1 MSIYNL
7 EYFFNPKRIAV
18 IGADNMPHT
27 IGYTVFRNLIGE
39 GYKGIVYPVNP
50 KYDSVQGVEAYKS
63 LSDIS
68 KDIDLAIIAKDCE
81 SNLLEILEECG
92 QKAVKG
98 VILFCPDFR
107 TKIKDAM
114 LVEGKIE
121 EIHRKYGFRLLGPNT
136 LGFIRPGLGI
146 NASLFRRKLNKG
158 SIALIAQSATLS
170 TALLDRAADKNI
182 GFSYFVSLGS
192 DIDIDCA
199 DLIDFFGVDPSTRAI
214 VIYMQSIKSGR
225 KFMTSARSFAFSKP
239 IVIVKSG
246 KFVESLE
253 IALTHSGLLAGEDKV
268 YDAAFKRAGAVRVDE
283 TLDMFYITETLSK
296 QRRPRGNKLA
306 IITNAGAPAVT
317 AVDSLLKLG
326 GQLADFSEETK
337 KELESSVPTRFI
349 RNPLDLISNATAAD
363 YEKALR
369 IILKDKNVDAVLV
382 MLAPSLGTSPED
394 TAEIVAKVAKES
406 PYKPVLTNWM
416 GAELVQKGREI
427 LNSHGIPT
435 FVTPEQAVRTFMYM
449 YRYDFNLKLLLETP
463 QTILQNLQF
472 ETSKAEMIIDTAIN
486 EGRPILTFFEVS
498 EILNA
503 YGIPVVLT
511 KKADNLE
518 ELKKAI
524 TEIGYPVVL
533 KIDTPKIIH
542 KFKKGGVILDVR
554 DELEAVEGFKWL
566 KKLAQENGDPS
577 ASVIVQ
583 PMVITYGYE
592 IAIGAKKD
600 PTFGTVI
607 LFGTGGN
614 LLEALEDYSI
624 GLPPLN
630 QTLARRLMEETKI
643 YRYLIKYSYYEDVLR
658 SLEETLVKFSY
669 LISDFPQIKEFDINP
684 LFITDSDIFALDC
697 SIILDKTAPKK
708 KTIVKGEFCPPH
720 LSICPYP
727 VHLYK
732 EVELKDGMK
741 AIVRPVK
748 AEDEKLIGDL
758 LSRCSERTISLRFFQ
773 RAIDLRHENLC
784 KFCQVDY
791 HRNLAF
797 VCVIKDSDGEK
808 IIGDVRLSR
817 DPDGTEADMAILVED
832 EYQGRGVGK
841 ALCNY
846 AIEVAKDL
854 GVKRIWMDILRI
866 NTYMLGL
873 AERLGFVRHSVEE
886 DSVKVLL
893 TLDHNA

>member
-7 EYFFNPKRIAV
+7 EYFFNPRRIAV
-18 IGADNMPHT
+18 IGADDKPGS

-39 GYKGIVYPVNP
+39 GYRGIVYPVNP
-50 KYDSVQGVEAYKS
+50 KTDSVQGVEAYKN

-68 KDIDLAIIAKDCE
+68 KDIDLVVLAEECASDV
-81 SNLLEILEECG
+81 LTVLEECG

-98 VILFCPDFR
+98 VILLCPDFR
-107 TKIKDAM
+107 TKVREAIH
-114 LVEGKIE
+114 LEEEIE
-121 EIHRKYGFRLLGPNT
+121 KIHRKYGFRLLGPNT
-136 LGFIRPGLGI
+136 LGFIRPGI
-146 NASLFRRKLNKG
+146 NLNVSLFKRRLNKG
-158 SIALIAQSATLS
+158 NIALIAQSATLS
-170 TALLDRAADKNI
+170 VALLDRASDKNI

-192 DIDIDCA
+192 DIDIDFA

-214 VIYMQSIKSGR
+214 VIYMQSIKNGR

-253 IALTHSGLLAGEDKV
+253 VALTHSGLLAGEDKV

-296 QRRPRGNKLA
+296 QRRPKGKRLA

-326 GQLADFSEETK
+326 GELAEFSEETLR
-337 KELESSVPTRFI
+337 ELEGNVPTRVI
-349 RNPLDLISNATAAD
+349 RNPLDLVSDAKPD
-363 YEKALR
+363 YYEKALSV
-369 IILKDKNVDAVLV
+369 IIKDKNVDAVLV
-382 MLAPSLGTSPED
+382 MLTPSLGADPVI
-394 TAEIVAKVAKES
+394 TAQRIIKIAKEN

-416 GAELVQKGREI
+416 GASLVEDAREL
-427 LNSHGIPT
+427 LNSNGIPT

-463 QTILQNLQF
+463 QTILKDVKFDTEKVQTII
-472 ETSKAEMIIDTAIN
+472 EKAIS
-486 EGRPILTFFEVS
+486 EGRTIPTFFEAS
-498 EILNA
+498 EMLSA
-503 YGIPVVLT
+503 YGIPVILT
-511 KKADNLE
+511 KRANTIE

-524 TEIGYPVVL
+524 VEIGYPVVL

-554 DELEAVEGFKWL
+554 DELEAIEGFKWL
-566 KKLAQENGDPS
+566 KKLATEHGDPE
-577 ASVIVQ
+577 ASIIVQ

-592 IAIGAKKD
+592 IALGAKKD
-600 PTFGTVI
+600 PTFGSVI

-614 LLEALEDYSI
+614 LIEVLEDYSI

-630 QTLARRLMEETKI
+630 QTLAKRLMEETKI
-643 YRYLIKYSYYEDVLR
+643 YRYLSKYFYYEDILR
-658 SLEETLVKFSY
+658 RLEETVVKFSY

-684 LFITDSDIFALDC
+684 IFITDSEIFALDC
-697 SIILDKTAPKK
+697 SIIFDKTAPKK
-708 KTIVKGEFCPPH
+708 KAFIKGEFCPPH

-727 VHLYK
+727 IHLYK
-732 EVELKDGMK
+732 EIELKDGTK
-741 AIVRPVK
+741 AIVRPIK
-748 AEDEKLIGDL
+748 AEDEALIADL
-758 LSRCSERTISLRFFQ
+758 LERCSERTISLRFFQ
-773 RAIDLRHENLC
+773 RAIDLRHENLV

-791 HRNLAF
+791 DRELAF
-797 VCVIKDSDGEK
+797 VCVIKNEDEEK
-808 IIGDVRLSR
+808 IVADVRLSK
-817 DPDGTEADMAILVED
+817 DPDGLDAEMAILVED
-832 EYQGRGVGK
+832 TWQGKGVGK
-841 ALCNY
+841 ALCSY

-873 AERLGFVRHSVEE
+873 SERLGFKRHHTEE
-886 DSVKVLL
+886 DSIKVLL
-893 TLDHNA
+893 NLDNT

>member
-7 EYFFNPKRIAV
+7 EHFFNPKRIAV
-18 IGADNMPHT
+18 IGADDKPGT

-39 GYKGIVYPVNP
+39 GYRGIVYPVNS
-50 KYDSVQGVEAYKS
+50 KYDSVQGVEAYHS
-63 LSDIS
+63 LSSIS
-68 KDIDLAIIAKDCE
+68 KDIDLVIISKDCD
-81 SNLLEILEECG
+81 SNIIENLEECG
-92 QKAVKG
+92 QKGVKG
-98 VILFCPDFR
+98 VILLCPDFR
-107 TKIKDAM
+107 TKVKEAVQ
-114 LVEGKIE
+114 LEEKIE

-136 LGFIRPGLGI
+136 LGFIRPGLNV
-146 NASLFRRKLNKG
+146 NASLFRRKLIKG
-158 SIALIAQSATLS
+158 NIALIVQSATLS
-170 TALLDRAADKNI
+170 VALLDRAVDKNI

-192 DIDIDCA
+192 DIDIDIA

-214 VIYMQSIKSGR
+214 VIYMQSIKNGR

-296 QRRPRGNKLA
+296 QRRPRGKKLA

-317 AVDSLLKLG
+317 AVDSLIKLG
-326 GQLADFSEETK
+326 GELATFSEEIK
-337 KELESSVPTRFI
+337 KELEGNVPIRFI
-349 RNPLDLISNATAAD
+349 RNPLDLVSDTTPSD

-382 MLAPSLGTSPED
+382 MLTPSLGTSPEQ
-394 TAEIVAKVAKES
+394 TAEIVAKIAKEN
-406 PYKPVLTNWM
+406 PYKPILTNWM
-416 GAELVQKGREI
+416 GAELVREAREI
-427 LNSHGIPT
+427 LNNYGIPT

-449 YRYDFNLKLLLETP
+449 YLYDFNLKLLLETP
-463 QTILQNLQF
+463 QTILQNIQF
-472 ETSKAEMIIDTAIN
+472 ETAKAENIIENAIN
-486 EGRPILTFFEVS
+486 EGRSILTFFEAS

-503 YGIPVVLT
+503 YGIPVILT
-511 KKADNLE
+511 KKADNFD

-524 TEIGYPVVL
+524 SEIGYPIVL

-542 KFKKGGVILDVR
+542 KFKKGGVILDIR

-566 KKLAQENGDPS
+566 KKVAEEHGDSS

-592 IAIGAKKD
+592 IALGAKKD
-600 PTFGTVI
+600 PTFGSVV

-630 QTLARRLMEETKI
+630 QTLAKRLMEETKI
-643 YRYLIKYSYYEDVLR
+643 YKYLCKYPYYEDVLKR
-658 SLEETLVKFSY
+658 LEETVVRFSY

-684 LFITDSDIFALDC
+684 LFISDSEIFALDC

-708 KTIVKGEFCPPH
+708 KAIVKGEFCPPH

-732 EVELKDGMK
+732 EVELKDNSK
-741 AIVRPVK
+741 AIVRPIK
-748 AEDEKLIGDL
+748 AEDETLIANL
-758 LSRCSERTISLRFFQ
+758 LGRCSERTISLRFFQ
-773 RAIDLRHENLC
+773 RAIDLRHENLV

-791 HRNLAF
+791 DRNLAF
-797 VCVIKDSDGEK
+797 VCVVKDGDEEK
-808 IIGDVRLSR
+808 IIGDVRVSR
-817 DPDGTEADMAILVED
+817 DPDGIDADMAILVED
-832 EYQGRGVGK
+832 AWQGKGVGK
-841 ALCNY
+841 VLCNY
-846 AIEVAKDL
+846 AIEVARDL

-866 NTYMLGL
+866 NTYMLEL
-873 AERLGFVRHSVEE
+873 AERLGFIKHNVED

-893 TLDHNA
+893 NLESNS

>member
-18 IGADNMPHT
+18 IGADDKPGS

-39 GYKGIVYPVNP
+39 GYRGIVYPINP
-50 KYDSVQGVEAYKS
+50 KTDSVQGVEAYKS
-63 LSDIS
+63 LNDIS
-68 KDIDLAIIAKDCE
+68 KEIDLVVLAEECD
-81 SNLLEILEECG
+81 SNILNILEECG
-92 QKAVKG
+92 QKKVKG
-98 VILFCPDFR
+98 VILLCPDFR
-107 TKIKDAM
+107 TKVREAM
-114 LVEGKIE
+114 HLEEEIE
-121 EIHRKYGFRLLGPNT
+121 KIHRKYGFRLLGPNT
-136 LGFIRPGLGI
+136 LGFIRPGI
-146 NASLFRRKLNKG
+146 NLNVSLFRRRLNKG
-158 SIALIAQSATLS
+158 NIALIAQSATLS
-170 TALLDRAADKNI
+170 VALLDRASAKNI

-192 DIDIDCA
+192 DIDIDFA

-214 VIYMQSIKSGR
+214 VIYMQSIKNGR

-253 IALTHSGLLAGEDKV
+253 LALTHSGLLAGEDKV

-296 QRRPRGNKLA
+296 QRRPRGKRLA

-317 AVDSLLKLG
+317 AVDSLIKLG
-326 GQLADFSEETK
+326 GELAQFSEETL
-337 KELESSVPTRFI
+337 KELEGNVPTRVI
-349 RNPLDLISNATAAD
+349 RNPLDLVSNANSD
-363 YEKALR
+363 YYEKALR
-369 IILKDKNVDAVLV
+369 VIIKDKNVDAVLV
-382 MLAPSLGTSPED
+382 MLTPSLGADPAL
-394 TAEIVAKVAKES
+394 TAQKVIKIAKEN

-416 GAELVQKGREI
+416 GASLVEDAREL
-427 LNSHGIPT
+427 LNSNGIPT

-463 QTILQNLQF
+463 QTILKDVKF
-472 ETSKAEMIIDTAIN
+472 DTEKVESIIEKAIS
-486 EGRPILTFFEVS
+486 EGRSIPTFFEAS
-498 EILNA
+498 EILSA
-503 YGIPVVLT
+503 YGIPVILT
-511 KKADNLE
+511 KRANTIE

-524 TEIGYPVVL
+524 AEIGYPVVL

-566 KKLAQENGDPS
+566 KRLATENGDPE

-592 IAIGAKKD
+592 IALGSKKD
-600 PTFGTVI
+600 PTFGSVI

-630 QTLARRLMEETKI
+630 QTLAKRLMEETKI
-643 YRYLIKYSYYEDVLR
+643 YRYLKNYPYYEDILFR
-658 SLEETLVKFSY
+658 LEETVVKFSY
-669 LISDFPQIKEFDINP
+669 LISDFPRIKEFDINP
-684 LFITDSDIFALDC
+684 IFITDSEIFALDC
-697 SIILDKTAPKK
+697 SIIFDKTAPKK
-708 KTIVKGEFCPPH
+708 KALIKGEFCPPH

-732 EVELKDGMK
+732 EMELKDGTK
-741 AIVRPVK
+741 AIVRPIK
-748 AEDEKLIGDL
+748 AEDESLIADL
-758 LSRCSERTISLRFFQ
+758 LGRCSERTISLRFFQ
-773 RAIDLRHENLC
+773 RAIDLRHENLVR
-784 KFCQVDY
+784 FCQLDY
-791 HRNLAF
+791 DRELAF
-797 VCVIKDSDGEK
+797 ICVIKDGDEEK
-808 IIGDVRLSR
+808 IVGDVRLSR
-817 DPDGTEADMAILVED
+817 DPDGLDAEMAILVED
-832 EYQGRGVGK
+832 EWQGKGVGK
-841 ALCNY
+841 ALCSY

-873 AERLGFVRHSVEE
+873 AERLGFKRHHVEE
-886 DSVKVLL
+886 DNVKVLL
-893 TLDHNA
+893 NLDSTS

>member
-7 EYFFNPKRIAV
+7 EYFFNPRRIAV
-18 IGADNMPHT
+18 IGADDKPGS

-39 GYKGIVYPVNP
+39 GYRGIVYPVNP
-50 KYDSVQGVEAYKS
+50 KTDSVQGVEAYKN

-68 KDIDLAIIAKDCE
+68 KDIDLVVLAEECSSDV
-81 SNLLEILEECG
+81 LTVLEECG

-98 VILFCPDFR
+98 VILLCPDFR
-107 TKIKDAM
+107 TKVREAIH
-114 LVEGKIE
+114 LEEEIE
-121 EIHRKYGFRLLGPNT
+121 KIHRKYGFRLLGPNT
-136 LGFIRPGLGI
+136 LGFIRPGI
-146 NASLFRRKLNKG
+146 NLNVSLFKRRLNKG
-158 SIALIAQSATLS
+158 NIALIAQSATLS
-170 TALLDRAADKNI
+170 VALLDRASDKNI

-192 DIDIDCA
+192 DIDIDFA

-214 VIYMQSIKSGR
+214 VIYMQSIKNGR

-253 IALTHSGLLAGEDKV
+253 VALTHSGLLAGEDKV

-296 QRRPRGNKLA
+296 QRRPKGKRLA

-326 GQLADFSEETK
+326 GELAEFSEETL
-337 KELESSVPTRFI
+337 KELEGNVPTRVI
-349 RNPLDLISNATAAD
+349 RNPLDLVSDAKPDYYENA
-363 YEKALR
+363 LSV
-369 IILKDKNVDAVLV
+369 IIKDKNVDAVLV
-382 MLAPSLGTSPED
+382 MLTPSLGADPFI
-394 TAEIVAKVAKES
+394 TAQRIIKIAKEN

-416 GAELVQKGREI
+416 GASLVEDAREL
-427 LNSHGIPT
+427 LNSNGIPT

-463 QTILQNLQF
+463 QTILKDVKFDTEKVQTII
-472 ETSKAEMIIDTAIN
+472 EKAIS
-486 EGRPILTFFEVS
+486 EGRAIPTFFEAS
-498 EILNA
+498 EMLSA
-503 YGIPVVLT
+503 YGIPVILT
-511 KKADNLE
+511 KRANTIE

-524 TEIGYPVVL
+524 VEIGYPVVL

-554 DELEAVEGFKWL
+554 DELEAIEGFKWL
-566 KKLAQENGDPS
+566 KKLATEHGDPE
-577 ASVIVQ
+577 ASIIVQ

-592 IAIGAKKD
+592 IALGAKKD
-600 PTFGTVI
+600 PTFGSVI

-614 LLEALEDYSI
+614 LIEVLEDYSI

-630 QTLARRLMEETKI
+630 QTLAKRLMEETKI
-643 YRYLIKYSYYEDVLR
+643 YRYLSKYFYYEDILR
-658 SLEETLVKFSY
+658 RLEETVVKFSY

-684 LFITDSDIFALDC
+684 IFITDSEIFALDC
-697 SIILDKTAPKK
+697 SIIFDKTAPKK
-708 KTIVKGEFCPPH
+708 KAFIKGEFCPPH

-727 VHLYK
+727 IHLYK
-732 EVELKDGMK
+732 EIELKDGTK
-741 AIVRPVK
+741 AIVRPIK
-748 AEDEKLIGDL
+748 AEDEALIADL
-758 LSRCSERTISLRFFQ
+758 LERCSERTISLRFFQ
-773 RAIDLRHENLC
+773 RAIDLRHENLV

-791 HRNLAF
+791 DRELAF
-797 VCVIKDSDGEK
+797 VCVIKNEDEEK
-808 IIGDVRLSR
+808 IVADVRLSK
-817 DPDGTEADMAILVED
+817 DPDGLDAEMAILVED
-832 EYQGRGVGK
+832 TWQGKGVGK
-841 ALCNY
+841 ALCSY

-873 AERLGFVRHSVEE
+873 SERLGFKRHHTEE
-886 DSVKVLL
+886 DSIKVLL
-893 TLDHNA
+893 NLDNT

>member
-18 IGADNMPHT
+18 IGADDKPGS

-39 GYKGIVYPVNP
+39 GYRGIVYPINP
-50 KYDSVQGVEAYKS
+50 KTDSVQGVEAYKS
-63 LSDIS
+63 LNDIS
-68 KDIDLAIIAKDCE
+68 KEIDLVVLAEECD
-81 SNLLEILEECG
+81 SNILNILEECG
-92 QKAVKG
+92 QKKVKG
-98 VILFCPDFR
+98 VILLCPDFR
-107 TKIKDAM
+107 TKVREAM
-114 LVEGKIE
+114 HLEEEIE
-121 EIHRKYGFRLLGPNT
+121 KIHRKYGFRLLGPNT
-136 LGFIRPGLGI
+136 LGFIRPGI
-146 NASLFRRKLNKG
+146 NLNVSLFRRRLNKG
-158 SIALIAQSATLS
+158 NIALIAQSATLS
-170 TALLDRAADKNI
+170 VALLDRASAKNI

-192 DIDIDCA
+192 DIDIDFA

-214 VIYMQSIKSGR
+214 VIYMQSIKNGR

-253 IALTHSGLLAGEDKV
+253 LALTHSGLLAGEDKV

-296 QRRPRGNKLA
+296 QRRPRGKRLA

-317 AVDSLLKLG
+317 AVDSLIKLG
-326 GQLADFSEETK
+326 GELAQFSEETL
-337 KELESSVPTRFI
+337 KELEGNVPTRVI
-349 RNPLDLISNATAAD
+349 RNPLDLVSNANSD
-363 YEKALR
+363 YYEKALR
-369 IILKDKNVDAVLV
+369 VIIKDKNVDAVLV
-382 MLAPSLGTSPED
+382 MLTPSLGADPAL
-394 TAEIVAKVAKES
+394 TAQKVIKIAKEN

-416 GAELVQKGREI
+416 GASLVEDAREL
-427 LNSHGIPT
+427 LNSNGIPT

-463 QTILQNLQF
+463 QTILKDVKF
-472 ETSKAEMIIDTAIN
+472 DTEKVESIIEKAIS
-486 EGRPILTFFEVS
+486 EGRSIPTFFEAS
-498 EILNA
+498 EILSA
-503 YGIPVVLT
+503 YGIPVILT
-511 KKADNLE
+511 KRANTIE

-524 TEIGYPVVL
+524 AEIGYPVVL

-566 KKLAQENGDPS
+566 KRLATENGDPE

-592 IAIGAKKD
+592 IALGSKKD
-600 PTFGTVI
+600 PTFGSVI

-630 QTLARRLMEETKI
+630 QTLAKRLMEETKI
-643 YRYLIKYSYYEDVLR
+643 YRYLKNYPYYEDILFR
-658 SLEETLVKFSY
+658 LEETVVKFSY

-684 LFITDSDIFALDC
+684 IFITDSEIFALDC
-697 SIILDKTAPKK
+697 SIIFDKTAPKK
-708 KTIVKGEFCPPH
+708 KALIKGEFCPPH

-732 EVELKDGMK
+732 EMELKDGTK
-741 AIVRPVK
+741 AIVRPIK
-748 AEDEKLIGDL
+748 AEDESLIADL
-758 LSRCSERTISLRFFQ
+758 LGRCSERTISLRFFQ
-773 RAIDLRHENLC
+773 RAIDLRHENLVR
-784 KFCQVDY
+784 FCQLDY
-791 HRNLAF
+791 DRELAF
-797 VCVIKDSDGEK
+797 VCVFKNGNEEK
-808 IIGDVRLSR
+808 IVGDVRLSR
-817 DPDGTEADMAILVED
+817 DPDGLDAEMAILVED
-832 EYQGRGVGK
+832 EWQGKGVGK
-841 ALCNY
+841 ALCSY

-873 AERLGFVRHSVEE
+873 AERLGFKRHHVEE
-886 DSVKVLL
+886 DNVKVLL
-893 TLDHNA
+893 NLDSTS

>member
-18 IGADNMPHT
+18 IGADDKPGT

-39 GYKGIVYPVNP
+39 GYRGIVYPVNS
-50 KYDSVQGVEAYKS
+50 KYDSIQGVEAYKS

-68 KDIDLAIIAKDCE
+68 KEIDLAIVSKDCE
-81 SNLLEILEECG
+81 PNILEILEECG
-92 QKAVKG
+92 QKGVKG

-107 TKIKDAM
+107 TKVKEAM
-114 LVEGKIE
+114 HLE
-121 EIHRKYGFRLLGPNT
+121 EKLEDIHRKYGFRLLGPNT
-136 LGFIRPGLGI
+136 LGFIRPGLNI
-146 NASLFRRKLNKG
+146 NASLFKRKLNKG
-158 SIALIAQSATLS
+158 NIALIVQSATLS
-170 TALLDRAADKNI
+170 VALLDRAVDKNI

-192 DIDIDCA
+192 DIDIDIA
-199 DLIDFFGVDPSTRAI
+199 DLIDFFGVDVSTRAI
-214 VIYMQSIKSGR
+214 VIYMQSIKHGR

-246 KFVESLE
+246 KFIESLE

-268 YDAAFKRAGAVRVDE
+268 YDAAFKRAGAVRIDE
-283 TLDMFYITETLSK
+283 TLDLFYITETLSK
-296 QRRPRGNKLA
+296 QRRPRGKRLA

-326 GQLADFSEETK
+326 GELATFSEETQR
-337 KELESSVPTRFI
+337 ELEGNVPTRYI
-349 RNPLDLISNATAAD
+349 RNPLDLVSDSTPSD
-363 YEKALR
+363 YEKALKV
-369 IILKDKNVDAVLV
+369 ILKDKNVDAVFV
-382 MLAPSLGTSPED
+382 MLTPSLGTSPEQ
-394 TAEIVAKVAKES
+394 TAEIIAKVTKENS
-406 PYKPVLTNWM
+406 YKPVLTNWM
-416 GAELVQKGREI
+416 GAELVNPAREI
-427 LNSHGIPT
+427 LNNYGIPT
-435 FVTPEQAVRTFMYM
+435 FVTPEQAIRTFMYM

-463 QTILQNLQF
+463 QTILNNVKF
-472 ETSKAEMIIDTAIN
+472 ETSKAEKIIENAIN
-486 EGRPILTFFEVS
+486 EGRPIPTFFEAS

-503 YGIPVVLT
+503 YGIPVIIT
-511 KKADNLE
+511 KKADSID

-524 TEIGYPVVL
+524 SEVGYPIVL

-542 KFKKGGVILDVR
+542 KFKKGGVILDIR
-554 DELEAVEGFKWL
+554 DEIEAIEGFKWL
-566 KKLAQENGDPS
+566 KKIAEEHGDSS

-592 IAIGAKKD
+592 IALGAKKD
-600 PTFGTVI
+600 PTFGAVV

-643 YRYLIKYSYYEDVLR
+643 YRYLIKYPYYDEILKR
-658 SLEETLVKFSY
+658 LEETVVRFSY

-684 LFITDSDIFALDC
+684 LFITDSEIFALDC

-708 KTIVKGEFCPPH
+708 KAIVKGEFCPPH

-732 EVELKDGMK
+732 EVELRDGSK
-741 AIVRPVK
+741 AIVRPIK
-748 AEDEKLIGDL
+748 AEDETLIANL
-758 LSRCSERTISLRFFQ
+758 LGRCSEKTISLRFFQ
-773 RAIDLRHENLC
+773 RAIDLRHENLV

-791 HRNLAF
+791 DRNLAF
-797 VCVIKDSDGEK
+797 VCVIRDDDEER

-817 DPDGTEADMAILVED
+817 DPDGIDADMAILVED
-832 EYQGRGVGK
+832 NYQGKGVGK
-841 ALCNY
+841 ALCSY
-846 AIEVAKDL
+846 AIEVARDF
-854 GVKRIWMDILRI
+854 GVKRIWMDILRV

-873 AERLGFVRHSVEE
+873 AERLGFVRHHVDD
-886 DSVKVLL
+886 DSIKVLL
-893 TLDHNA
+893 NLESDS

>member
-337 KELESSVPTRFI
+337 KELEGSVPTRFI

>member
-7 EYFFNPKRIAV
+7 DYFFNPRRIAV
-18 IGADNMPHT
+18 IGAENTPET

-50 KYDSVQGVEAYKS
+50 KFDSVQGVEAYKR
-63 LSDIS
+63 LSDIG
-68 KDIDLAIIAKDCE
+68 KEIDLAIVAQDCS
-81 SNLLEILEECG
+81 SNLLELLEECG
-92 QKAVKG
+92 QKGVKG
-98 VILFCPDFR
+98 VVLVCPDFR
-107 TKIKDAM
+107 TKVKDAM
-114 LVEGKIE
+114 SLEEKIE
-121 EIHRKYGFRLLGPNT
+121 ETHRKYGFRLLGPNT
-136 LGFIRPGLGI
+136 LGFIRPGINL

-158 SIALIAQSATLS
+158 NIALIVQSATLS
-170 TALLDRAADKNI
+170 VALLDRAVDKNI

-192 DIDIDCA
+192 DIDIDFA

-214 VIYMQSIKSGR
+214 VIYMQSIKHGR

-253 IALTHSGLLAGEDKV
+253 VALTHSGLLAGEDKV
-268 YDAAFKRAGAVRVDE
+268 YDAAFKRAGAVRIDE
-283 TLDMFYITETLSK
+283 TLDMFYLTETLSK
-296 QRRPRGNKLA
+296 QRRPRGKRLA

-317 AVDSLLKLG
+317 AVDGLIKLG
-326 GQLADFSEETK
+326 GELAEFSQETI
-337 KELESSVPTRFI
+337 KELEGNVPTRFI
-349 RNPLDLISNATAAD
+349 RNPLDLVSDAKPED
-363 YEKALR
+363 YEKALK
-369 IILKDKNVDAVLV
+369 IILKDKNVDGVLL
-382 MLAPSLGTSPED
+382 MLTPSLGTDPLQ
-394 TAEIVAKVAKES
+394 TAERVTRIAKES

-416 GAELVQKGREI
+416 GAELVQQARDY
-427 LNSHGIPT
+427 LNMHGIPT

-449 YRYDFNLKLLLETP
+449 YRYDLNLKLLLETP
-463 QTILQNLQF
+463 QTILQDVNF
-472 ETSKAEMIIDTAIN
+472 NTEKVAEIVERAIS
-486 EGRPILTFFEVS
+486 EGRAIPTFFEAA
-498 EILNA
+498 EILSA
-503 YGIPVVLT
+503 YGIPVIQT
-511 KKADNLE
+511 KKAETIE
-518 ELKKAI
+518 ELKKVI
-524 TEIGYPVVL
+524 SEIGYPVVL

-566 KKLAQENGDPS
+566 KKLASEHGDPD

-592 IAIGAKKD
+592 IALGAKKD
-600 PTFGTVI
+600 PTFGAVL

-614 LLEALEDYSI
+614 LLEALEDYSV

-630 QTLARRLMEETKI
+630 QTLAKRLMEETKI
-643 YRYLIKYSYYEDVLR
+643 YRYLKKYPYYEDVLKR
-658 SLEETLVKFSY
+658 LEETVVRFSY

-684 LFITDSDIFALDC
+684 VFITDSEIFALDC
-697 SIILDKTAPKK
+697 SIIFDKTAPKK
-708 KTIVKGEFCPPH
+708 KALVKGEFCPPH

-732 EVELKDGMK
+732 EVVLKDGSK
-741 AIVRPVK
+741 AVVRPIK
-748 AEDEKLIGDL
+748 AEDETLIAAL
-758 LSRCSERTISLRFFQ
+758 LGRCSERTISLRFFQ
-773 RAIDLRHENLC
+773 RAIDIRHENLV

-791 HRNLAF
+791 DRELAF
-797 VCVIKDSDGEK
+797 VCVIKDGVEEK

-817 DPDGTEADMAILVED
+817 DPDGVDAEMAILVED
-832 EYQGRGVGK
+832 AWQGKGVGK
-841 ALCNY
+841 ALCSY

-873 AERLGFVRHSVEE
+873 ADRLGFKRHHVEE
-886 DSVKVLL
+886 DSIKVVLH
-893 TLDHNA
+893 LDSSA

>member
-18 IGADNMPHT
+18 IGADNIPHT

-81 SNLLEILEECG
+81 SNLFEILEECG

>member
-18 IGADNMPHT
+18 IGANDRLGS

-39 GYKGIVYPVNP
+39 GYRGIVYPVNSQT
-50 KYDSVQGVEAYKS
+50 DSVQGVEAYKS

-68 KDIDLAIIAKDCE
+68 KEIDLVVLAEECGTGIL
-81 SNLLEILEECG
+81 NVLEECG
-92 QKAVKG
+92 QKGVKG
-98 VILFCPDFR
+98 VILLCPDFR
-107 TKIKDAM
+107 TKIKEAM
-114 LVEGKIE
+114 HLEEKIE

-136 LGFIRPGLGI
+136 LGFIRPGI
-146 NASLFRRKLNKG
+146 NLNVSLFRRRLNKG
-158 SIALIAQSATLS
+158 NIALIAQSATLS
-170 TALLDRAADKNI
+170 VALLDRAADKNI

-192 DIDIDCA
+192 DIDIDFA

-214 VIYMQSIKSGR
+214 VIYMQSIKNGR

-253 IALTHSGLLAGEDKV
+253 VALTHSGLLAGEDKV

-296 QRRPRGNKLA
+296 QRRPRGNRLA
-306 IITNAGAPAVT
+306 IITNAGAPAVS
-317 AVDSLLKLG
+317 AVDSLLRLG
-326 GQLADFSEETK
+326 GQLAEFSEQTI
-337 KELESSVPTRFI
+337 KELEGNVSTRFI
-349 RNPLDLISNATAAD
+349 RNPLDLVSDATPD
-363 YEKALR
+363 HYEKALR
-369 IILKDKNVDAVLV
+369 IVIKDKNVDAVLV
-382 MLAPSLGTSPED
+382 MLTPSLGTEPVE
-394 TAEIVAKVAKES
+394 TAQRVIKIVKEN

-416 GAELVQKGREI
+416 GAALVNEAREL
-427 LNSHGIPT
+427 LNAHGIPT

-463 QTILQNLQF
+463 QTILKDIKF
-472 ETSKAEMIIDTAIN
+472 DTEKADSVIEKAIS
-486 EGRPILTFFEVS
+486 EGRSIPTFFEAS
-498 EILNA
+498 EILSA
-503 YGIPVVLT
+503 YGIPVILT
-511 KKADNLE
+511 KRANTLE

-524 TEIGYPVVL
+524 TEIGYPIVL

-542 KFKKGGVILDVR
+542 KFKKGGVILDIR
-554 DELEAVEGFKWL
+554 DELEATEGFKWL
-566 KKLAQENGDPS
+566 KNLATEHGDPD

-592 IAIGAKKD
+592 IALGAKKD
-600 PTFGTVI
+600 PTFGSVI

-630 QTLARRLMEETKI
+630 QTLAKRLMEETKI
-643 YRYLIKYSYYEDVLR
+643 YLYLKKYFYYEDILR
-658 SLEETLVKFSY
+658 RLEETVVKFSY

-684 LFITDSDIFALDC
+684 IFITDSDIFALDC

-708 KTIVKGEFCPPH
+708 KAVIKGEFCPPH

-732 EVELKDGMK
+732 EVELKDGTK
-741 AIVRPVK
+741 AIVRPIK
-748 AEDEKLIGDL
+748 AEDESPIAAL
-758 LSRCSERTISLRFFQ
+758 LGRCSERTISLRFFQ
-773 RAIDLRHENLC
+773 RAIDLRHENLVR
-784 KFCQVDY
+784 FCQVDY
-791 HRNLAF
+791 DRELAF
-797 VCVIKDSDGEK
+797 VCIIKDGEEEK
-808 IIGDVRLSR
+808 IVADVRLSK
-817 DPDGTEADMAILVED
+817 DPDGTDAEMAILVED
-832 EYQGRGVGK
+832 AWQGKGVGK
-841 ALCNY
+841 ALCSY
-846 AIEVAKDL
+846 AIEVARDL
-854 GVKRIWMDILRI
+854 GVKRIWMDILKI

-873 AERLGFVRHSVEE
+873 SDRLGFKKHHVEE
-886 DSVKVLL
+886 DSVKVVLN
-893 TLDHNA
+893 LDTVS

>member
-18 IGADNMPHT
+18 IGADDKPGT

-39 GYKGIVYPVNP
+39 GYRGIVYPVNS

-68 KDIDLAIIAKDCE
+68 KDIDLAIISKDCD
-81 SNLLEILEECG
+81 SNIIDTLEECG
-92 QKAVKG
+92 QKGVKG
-98 VILFCPDFR
+98 VVLFCPDFR
-107 TKIKDAM
+107 TKVREAM
-114 LVEGKIE
+114 QLEEKIE
-121 EIHRKYGFRLLGPNT
+121 EIHRRYGFRLLGPNT
-136 LGFIRPGLGI
+136 LGFIRPGLNI

-158 SIALIAQSATLS
+158 TIALIAQSATLS
-170 TALLDRAADKNI
+170 VALLDRAADKNI

-214 VIYMQSIKSGR
+214 VIYMQSIKNGR

-296 QRRPRGNKLA
+296 QRRPRGKRLA
-306 IITNAGAPAVT
+306 IITNAGAPAIT

-326 GQLADFSEETK
+326 GELAVFSEDTT
-337 KELESSVPTRFI
+337 KELEGNVPTRYI
-349 RNPLDLISNATAAD
+349 RNPLDLVSDATPSD

-369 IILKDKNVDAVLV
+369 IVLKDRNVDAVLV
-382 MLAPSLGTSPED
+382 MLTPSLGVSPEQ
-394 TAEIVAKVAKES
+394 TAETIAKITKEN

-416 GAELVQKGREI
+416 GAELVNAGREI
-427 LNSHGIPT
+427 LNRYGIPT

-463 QTILQNLQF
+463 QTILQDVQF
-472 ETSKAEMIIDTAIN
+472 QTNKAEEIIERAVN
-486 EGRPILTFFEVS
+486 EGRPILTFFEAS

-503 YGIPVVLT
+503 YGIPVILT
-511 KKADNLE
+511 RKADTID

-524 TEIGYPVVL
+524 SEIGYPIVL

-566 KKLAQENGDPS
+566 KKIAEQHGDS
-577 ASVIVQ
+577 TASVIIQ

-592 IAIGAKKD
+592 IAVGAKKD
-600 PTFGTVI
+600 PTFGAVL

-643 YRYLIKYSYYEDVLR
+643 YRYLTKYPYYEDVLKR
-658 SLEETLVKFSY
+658 LEETVVRFSY

-684 LFITDSDIFALDC
+684 LFITDSEIFALDC
-697 SIILDKTAPKK
+697 SIILDKRAPKK
-708 KTIVKGEFCPPH
+708 KAIVKGEFCPPH

-732 EVELKDGMK
+732 EVELKDGTK

-748 AEDEKLIGDL
+748 AEDETLIANL
-758 LSRCSERTISLRFFQ
+758 LGRCTERTISLRFFQ
-773 RAIDLRHENLC
+773 RAIDLRHENLV

-791 HRNLAF
+791 DRNLAF
-797 VCVIKDSDGEK
+797 VCVVKDGEGEK

-817 DPDGTEADMAILVED
+817 DPDGVDADMAILVED
-832 EYQGRGVGK
+832 EYQGKGVGK
-841 ALCNY
+841 ALCSY

-873 AERLGFVRHSVEE
+873 AERLGFTRHHVEE

-893 TLDHNA
+893 NIENSS

>member
-18 IGADNMPHT
+18 IGADDKPGT

-39 GYKGIVYPVNP
+39 GYRGIVYPVNS
-50 KYDSVQGVEAYKS
+50 KYDSIQGVEAYKS

-68 KDIDLAIIAKDCE
+68 KEIDLAIVSKDCE
-81 SNLLEILEECG
+81 PNILETLEECG
-92 QKAVKG
+92 QKGVKG

-107 TKIKDAM
+107 TKVKEAVN
-114 LVEGKIE
+114 LEEKIE

-136 LGFIRPGLGI
+136 LGFIRPGLNI
-146 NASLFRRKLNKG
+146 NASLFKRKLTKG
-158 SIALIAQSATLS
+158 NIALIVQSATLS
-170 TALLDRAADKNI
+170 VALLDRAADKNI

-192 DIDIDCA
+192 DIDIDIA
-199 DLIDFFGVDPSTRAI
+199 DLIDFFGVDASTRAI
-214 VIYMQSIKSGR
+214 VIYMQSIKNGR

-253 IALTHSGLLAGEDKV
+253 LALTHSGLLAGEDKV

-296 QRRPRGNKLA
+296 QRRPRGKRLA
-306 IITNAGAPAVT
+306 IITNAGAPAVS
-317 AVDSLLKLG
+317 AVDGLIKLEG
-326 GQLADFSEETK
+326 ELAEFSKETLN
-337 KELESSVPTRFI
+337 ELEGIVPARII
-349 RNPLDLISNATAAD
+349 RNPLDMVSDAKPED
-363 YEKALR
+363 YENALK
-369 IILKDKNVDAVLV
+369 IIIKDKNVDGVLI
-382 MLAPSLGTSPED
+382 MFTPSLGTQPIE
-394 TAEIVAKVAKES
+394 TAQRVIKIIKEN

-416 GAELVQKGREI
+416 GETSVNEAREL

-449 YRYDFNLKLLLETP
+449 YKYDFNLKLLLETP
-463 QTILQNLQF
+463 QTILKDVTFNT
-472 ETSKAEMIIDTAIN
+472 ERVAEIIDGAISQ
-486 EGRPILTFFEVS
+486 GRSIPTFFEAS
-498 EILNA
+498 EILSA

-511 KKADNLE
+511 KKANTIE
-518 ELKKAI
+518 ELKNIIA
-524 TEIGYPVVL
+524 EIGYPIVL

-542 KFKKGGVILDVR
+542 KFKKGGVILDIR

-566 KKLAQENGDPS
+566 KKLANEHGDAD

-583 PMVITYGYE
+583 PMVMTYGYE
-592 IAIGAKKD
+592 IALGAKKD
-600 PTFGTVI
+600 PTFGAVI

-630 QTLARRLMEETKI
+630 QTLAKRLMEETKI
-643 YRYLIKYSYYEDVLR
+643 YRFLKKYPYYADVLK
-658 SLEETLVKFSY
+658 SLEETVVKFSY

-684 LFITDSDIFALDC
+684 VFITDSEIFALDC
-697 SIILDKTAPKK
+697 SIIFDKTAPRK
-708 KTIVKGEFCPPH
+708 KTMVKGEFCPPH

-732 EVELKDGMK
+732 EVSIKDGIK
-741 AIVRPVK
+741 AIVRPIK
-748 AEDEKLIGDL
+748 AEDESLIASL
-758 LSRCSERTISLRFFQ
+758 LGRCSERTISLRFFQ
-773 RAIDLRHENLC
+773 RAIDLRHENLV

-791 HRNLAF
+791 DRELAF
-797 VCVIKDSDGEK
+797 VCVVNDGDEEK

-817 DPDGTEADMAILVED
+817 DPDGYDAEMAILVED
-832 EYQGRGVGK
+832 EWQGKGVGK
-841 ALCNY
+841 ALCSY
-846 AIEVAKDL
+846 AIEVARDL

-873 AERLGFVRHSVEE
+873 ADRLGFVKHHIEE
-886 DSVKVLL
+886 DSIKVLL
-893 TLDHNA
+893 NLENNL

>member
-18 IGADNMPHT
+18 IGADDKPGS

-39 GYKGIVYPVNP
+39 GYRGIVYPINP
-50 KYDSVQGVEAYKS
+50 KTDSVQGVEAYKS
-63 LSDIS
+63 LNDIS
-68 KDIDLAIIAKDCE
+68 KEIDLVVLAEECD
-81 SNLLEILEECG
+81 SNILNILEECG
-92 QKAVKG
+92 QKKVKG
-98 VILFCPDFR
+98 VILLCPDFR
-107 TKIKDAM
+107 TKVREAM
-114 LVEGKIE
+114 HLEEEIE
-121 EIHRKYGFRLLGPNT
+121 KIHRKYGFRLLGPNT
-136 LGFIRPGLGI
+136 LGFIRPGI
-146 NASLFRRKLNKG
+146 NLNVSLFRRRLNKG
-158 SIALIAQSATLS
+158 NIALIAQSATLS
-170 TALLDRAADKNI
+170 VALLDRASAKNI

-192 DIDIDCA
+192 DIDIDFA

-214 VIYMQSIKSGR
+214 VIYMQSIKNGR

-253 IALTHSGLLAGEDKV
+253 LALTHSGLLAGEDKV

-296 QRRPRGNKLA
+296 QRRPRGKRLA

-317 AVDSLLKLG
+317 AVDSLIKLG
-326 GQLADFSEETK
+326 GELAQFSEETLR
-337 KELESSVPTRFI
+337 ELEGNVPTRVI
-349 RNPLDLISNATAAD
+349 RNPLDLVSNANSD
-363 YEKALR
+363 YYEKALR
-369 IILKDKNVDAVLV
+369 VIIKDKNVDAVLV
-382 MLAPSLGTSPED
+382 MLTPSLGADPAL
-394 TAEIVAKVAKES
+394 TAQKVIKIAKEN

-416 GAELVQKGREI
+416 GASLVEDAREL
-427 LNSHGIPT
+427 LNSNGIPT

-463 QTILQNLQF
+463 QTILKDVKF
-472 ETSKAEMIIDTAIN
+472 DTEKVESIIEKAIS
-486 EGRPILTFFEVS
+486 EGRSIPTFFEAS
-498 EILNA
+498 EILSA
-503 YGIPVVLT
+503 YGIPVILT
-511 KKADNLE
+511 KRANTIE

-524 TEIGYPVVL
+524 AEIGYPVVL

-566 KKLAQENGDPS
+566 KRLATENGDPE

-592 IAIGAKKD
+592 IALGSKKD
-600 PTFGTVI
+600 PTFGSVI

-630 QTLARRLMEETKI
+630 QTLAKRLMEETKI
-643 YRYLIKYSYYEDVLR
+643 YRYLKNYPYYEDILFR
-658 SLEETLVKFSY
+658 LEETVVKFSY

-684 LFITDSDIFALDC
+684 IFITDSEIFALDC
-697 SIILDKTAPKK
+697 SIIFDKTAPKK
-708 KTIVKGEFCPPH
+708 KALIKGEFCPPH

-732 EVELKDGMK
+732 EMELKDGTK
-741 AIVRPVK
+741 AIVRPIK
-748 AEDEKLIGDL
+748 AEDESLIADL
-758 LSRCSERTISLRFFQ
+758 LGRCSERTISLRFFQ
-773 RAIDLRHENLC
+773 RAIDLRHENLVR
-784 KFCQVDY
+784 FCQLDY
-791 HRNLAF
+791 DRELAF
-797 VCVIKDSDGEK
+797 VCVFKNGNEEK
-808 IIGDVRLSR
+808 IVGDVRLSR
-817 DPDGTEADMAILVED
+817 DPDGLDAEMAILVED
-832 EYQGRGVGK
+832 EWQGKGVGK
-841 ALCNY
+841 ALCSY

-873 AERLGFVRHSVEE
+873 AERLGFKRHHVEE
-886 DSVKVLL
+886 DNVKVLL
-893 TLDHNA
+893 NLDSTS

>member
-7 EYFFNPKRIAV
+7 EYFFNPRRIAV
-18 IGADNMPHT
+18 IGADDKPGS

-39 GYKGIVYPVNP
+39 GYRGIVYPVNP
-50 KYDSVQGVEAYKS
+50 RTDSVQGVEAYKN

-68 KDIDLAIIAKDCE
+68 KEIDLVVLAEECGSDV
-81 SNLLEILEECG
+81 LTVLEECG

-98 VILFCPDFR
+98 VILLCPDFR
-107 TKIKDAM
+107 TKVREAIH
-114 LVEGKIE
+114 LEEEIE
-121 EIHRKYGFRLLGPNT
+121 KIHRKYGFRLLGPNT
-136 LGFIRPGLGI
+136 LGFIRPGI
-146 NASLFRRKLNKG
+146 NLNVSLFRRRLNKG
-158 SIALIAQSATLS
+158 NIALIAQSATLS
-170 TALLDRAADKNI
+170 VALLDRASDKNI

-192 DIDIDCA
+192 DIDIDFA

-214 VIYMQSIKSGR
+214 VIYMQSIKNGR

-253 IALTHSGLLAGEDKV
+253 VALTHSGLLAGEDKV

-296 QRRPRGNKLA
+296 QRRPRGKRLA

-326 GQLADFSEETK
+326 GELAEFSEETLR
-337 KELESSVPTRFI
+337 ELEGNVPTRFI
-349 RNPLDLISNATAAD
+349 RNPLDLVSDAKPD
-363 YEKALR
+363 YYEKALSV
-369 IILKDKNVDAVLV
+369 IIKDKNVDAVLV
-382 MLAPSLGTSPED
+382 MLTPSLGADPAI
-394 TAEIVAKVAKES
+394 TAQRVIKIAKEN

-416 GAELVQKGREI
+416 GATLVEEAREL
-427 LNSHGIPT
+427 LNSNGIPT
-435 FVTPEQAVRTFMYM
+435 FVTPEQAVRSFMYM

-463 QTILQNLQF
+463 QTILKDVKFDTEKVQTII
-472 ETSKAEMIIDTAIN
+472 EKAIS
-486 EGRPILTFFEVS
+486 EGRSIPTFFEAS
-498 EILNA
+498 EILSA
-503 YGIPVVLT
+503 YGIPVILT
-511 KKADNLE
+511 KRANTIE

-524 TEIGYPVVL
+524 AEIGYPVVL

-566 KKLAQENGDPS
+566 KKLATEHGDPE
-577 ASVIVQ
+577 ASIIVQ

-592 IAIGAKKD
+592 IALGAKKD
-600 PTFGTVI
+600 PTFGSVI

-630 QTLARRLMEETKI
+630 QTLAKRLMEETKI
-643 YRYLIKYSYYEDVLR
+643 YRYLSKYPYYEDILR
-658 SLEETLVKFSY
+658 RLEETVVKFSY

-684 LFITDSDIFALDC
+684 VFITDSEIFALDC
-697 SIILDKTAPKK
+697 SIIFDKTAPKK
-708 KTIVKGEFCPPH
+708 KAVIKGEFCPPH

-727 VHLYK
+727 IHLYK
-732 EVELKDGMK
+732 EMELKDGTK
-741 AIVRPVK
+741 AIVRPIK
-748 AEDEKLIGDL
+748 AEDEALIADL
-758 LSRCSERTISLRFFQ
+758 LGRCSERTISLRFFQ
-773 RAIDLRHENLC
+773 RAIDLRHENLV

-791 HRNLAF
+791 DRELAF
-797 VCVIKDSDGEK
+797 ICVIKDGDEEK
-808 IIGDVRLSR
+808 IVGDVRLSK
-817 DPDGTEADMAILVED
+817 DPDGLDAEMAILVED
-832 EYQGRGVGK
+832 AWQGKGVGK
-841 ALCNY
+841 VLCSY

-873 AERLGFVRHSVEE
+873 SERLGFKKHHVEE
-886 DSVKVLL
+886 DSIKVLL
-893 TLDHNA
+893 NLDNTS

>member
-18 IGADNMPHT
+18 IGADDKPGT

-39 GYKGIVYPVNP
+39 GYRGIVYPVNS

-68 KDIDLAIIAKDCE
+68 KEIDLTIIAKDCE
-81 SNLLEILEECG
+81 PNIIETLEECG
-92 QKAVKG
+92 QKNVKG
-98 VILFCPDFR
+98 VVLFCPDFR
-107 TKIKDAM
+107 TKVRDAM
-114 LVEGKIE
+114 HLEGKIE
-121 EIHRKYGFRLLGPNT
+121 EIHRRYGFRLLGPNT
-136 LGFIRPGLGI
+136 LGFIRPGLSI
-146 NASLFRRKLNKG
+146 NASLFKRKLNKG
-158 SIALIAQSATLS
+158 NIALIAQSATLS
-170 TALLDRAADKNI
+170 VALLDRAADKNI

-214 VIYMQSIKSGR
+214 VIYMQSIKNGR

-296 QRRPRGNKLA
+296 QRRPRGKKLA
-306 IITNAGAPAVT
+306 IITNAGAPAIT

-326 GQLADFSEETK
+326 GELADFSEETK
-337 KELESSVPTRFI
+337 KELEGNVPIRYI
-349 RNPLDLISNATAAD
+349 RNPLDLVSDANPSD
-363 YEKALR
+363 YERALR

-382 MLAPSLGTSPED
+382 MLTPSLGASPEQ
-394 TAEIVAKVAKES
+394 TAELVAKIAKEN

-416 GAELVQKGREI
+416 GAELVKEAREI
-427 LNSHGIPT
+427 LNNYGIPT

-463 QTILQNLQF
+463 QTILDNVKF
-472 ETSKAEMIIDTAIN
+472 ETAKAEGIIENAIN
-486 EGRPILTFFEVS
+486 EGRPILTFFEAS

-503 YGIPVVLT
+503 YGIPVILT
-511 KKADNLE
+511 KKANNID

-533 KIDTPKIIH
+533 KIDTQKIIH

-566 KKLAQENGDPS
+566 KKIAEEHGDSS

-592 IAIGAKKD
+592 IALGAKKD
-600 PTFGTVI
+600 PTFGAVV

-643 YRYLIKYSYYEDVLR
+643 YRYLSKYIYYEDVLR
-658 SLEETLVKFSY
+658 RLEETVVKFSY

-684 LFITDSDIFALDC
+684 LFVTDSEIFALDC
-697 SIILDKTAPKK
+697 SIILDKTAKKK

-727 VHLYK
+727 IHLYR
-732 EVELKDGMK
+732 EVELRDGLK
-741 AIVRPVK
+741 ATVRPVK
-748 AEDEKLIGDL
+748 AEDEGLIGEL

-784 KFCQVDY
+784 KFCQIDY
-791 HRNLAF
+791 DRNLAF
-797 VCVIKDSDGEK
+797 VCVIKDGDKEK

-817 DPDGTEADMAILVED
+817 DPDGIDADMAILVED
-832 EYQGRGVGK
+832 EYQGKGVGK
-841 ALCNY
+841 GLCTY
-846 AIEVAKDL
+846 AIEVARDL

-873 AERLGFVRHSVEE
+873 AERLGFVKHHVEE

-893 TLDHNA
+893 NLDSNT

>member
-18 IGADNMPHT
+18 IGADDRPDT
-27 IGYTVFRNLIGE
+27 LGYTVFRNLIGE
-39 GYKGIVYPVNP
+39 GYKGIVYPINS
-50 KYDSVQGVEAYKS
+50 KFDSVQGVEAYKS
-63 LSDIS
+63 LSDI
-68 KDIDLAIIAKDCE
+68 KKEIDLVVIAQECE
-81 SNLLEILEECG
+81 HGILDTLEECG
-92 QKAVKG
+92 QKGVKG
-98 VILFCPDFR
+98 VILLCPDFR
-107 TKIKDAM
+107 TKIRDAM
-114 LVEGKIE
+114 QLEEKIE

-136 LGFIRPGLGI
+136 LGYIRPGLNI
-146 NASLFRRKLNKG
+146 NASLFRRRLNKG
-158 SIALIAQSATLS
+158 NIALIVQSATLS
-170 TALLDRAADKNI
+170 VALLDRAVNKNI

-192 DIDIDCA
+192 NIDIDCA

-214 VIYMQSIKSGR
+214 VIYMQSIKNGR
-225 KFMTSARSFAFSKP
+225 KFMTSARSFAFTKP

-253 IALTHSGLLAGEDKV
+253 LALTHSGLLAGEDKV

-296 QRRPRGNKLA
+296 QRRPRGKRLA
-306 IITNAGAPAVT
+306 IITNAGAPAIT

-326 GQLADFSEETK
+326 GELAEFSDETK
-337 KELESSVPTRFI
+337 RELEGNVPTRFI
-349 RNPLDLISNATAAD
+349 RNPLDLISNATASD

-382 MLAPSLGTSPED
+382 MLTPSLGTSPTE
-394 TAEIVAKVAKES
+394 TAEIVVKTVKENQ
-406 PYKPVLTNWM
+406 YKPVLTNWM
-416 GAELVQKGREI
+416 GDELVREAREV
-427 LNSHGIPT
+427 LNKYGIPT

-463 QTILQNLQF
+463 QTILKDVKF
-472 ETSKAEMIIDTAIN
+472 ETSKAEGIIDSAIS
-486 EGRPILTFFEVS
+486 EGRSILTFFEAS

-503 YGIPVVLT
+503 YGIPVILT
-511 KKADNLE
+511 KKANTVE
-518 ELKKAI
+518 ELHKAI
-524 TEIGYPVVL
+524 SEIGYPLVL

-542 KFKKGGVILDVR
+542 KFKLGGVILDVR

-566 KKLAQENGDPS
+566 KKLAADHGDPV

-583 PMVITYGYE
+583 PMIITYGYE
-592 IAIGAKKD
+592 IALGAKKD
-600 PTFGTVI
+600 HTFGSVI

-643 YRYLIKYSYYEDVLR
+643 YRYIRKYPYYEEVLKR
-658 SLEETLVKFSY
+658 LEETVVRFSY

-684 LFITDSDIFALDC
+684 IFITDSEIFALDC
-697 SIILDKTAPKK
+697 SIIVDKTAPKK
-708 KTIVKGEFCPPH
+708 KAIVKGEFCPPH

-732 EVELKDGMK
+732 EVELKDGTK

-748 AEDEKLIGDL
+748 PEDEILIANL

-773 RAIDLRHENLC
+773 RAIDLRHENLVR
-784 KFCQVDY
+784 FCQVDY
-791 HRNLAF
+791 DRNLAF
-797 VCVIKDSDGEK
+797 VCVIRDGDEEK
-808 IIGDVRLSR
+808 IIGDVRISR
-817 DPDGTEADMAILVED
+817 DPDGTDADMAILVED
-832 EYQGRGVGK
+832 EWQGKGVGK
-841 ALCNY
+841 ALCSY
-846 AIEVAKDL
+846 VIEVARDL

-873 AERLGFVRHSVEE
+873 ADRLGFSRYQVDE

-893 TLDHNA
+893 NLDSNP

>member
-7 EYFFNPKRIAV
+7 EHFFNPKRIAV
-18 IGADNMPHT
+18 IGADNIPNT

-50 KYDSVQGVEAYKS
+50 KYDAVQGVEAYKS

-81 SNLLEILEECG
+81 SNLIEILEECG

-107 TKIKDAM
+107 TKIKDAI
-114 LVEGKIE
+114 LLEGKIE

-158 SIALIAQSATLS
+158 NIALIAQSATLS

-199 DLIDFFGVDPSTRAI
+199 DLIDFFGVDASTRAI

-268 YDAAFKRAGAVRVDE
+268 YEAAFKRAGAVRVDE

-337 KELESSVPTRFI
+337 KELEGNVPTRFI
-349 RNPLDLISNATAAD
+349 RNPLDLISNATAVD
-363 YEKALR
+363 YERALR

-382 MLAPSLGTSPED
+382 MLAPSLGTSPEE

-472 ETSKAEMIIDTAIN
+472 ETSKAERIIDNAVN
-486 EGRPILTFFEVS
+486 EGRPILTFFETS

-503 YGIPVVLT
+503 YSIPVVLT
-511 KKADNLE
+511 KKADNIE

-524 TEIGYPVVL
+524 SEIGYPVVL

-577 ASVIVQ
+577 ASVIIQ

-643 YRYLIKYSYYEDVLR
+643 YRYLNKYSYYNDVLR

-708 KTIVKGEFCPPH
+708 KTVVKGEFCPPH

-748 AEDEKLIGDL
+748 AEDERLISDL

-773 RAIDLRHENLC
+773 RAIDLRHENIC
-784 KFCQVDY
+784 KFCQIDY
-791 HRNLAF
+791 YRNLAF
-797 VCVIKDSDGEK
+797 VCVIKDGNVEK

-817 DPDGTEADMAILVED
+817 DPDGTDADMAILVED
-832 EYQGRGVGK
+832 EYQGKGVGK
-841 ALCNY
+841 ALCTY
-846 AIEVAKDL
+846 AIEVARDL

-873 AERLGFVRHSVEE
+873 AERLGFAKHSVEE

-893 TLDHNA
+893 NLDHNA

>member
-81 SNLLEILEECG
+81 SNLFEILEECG

>member
-7 EYFFNPKRIAV
+7 DYFFNPRKIAV
-18 IGADNMPHT
+18 IGADDRPGT

-39 GYKGIVYPVNP
+39 GYRGIVYPINS

-68 KDIDLAIIAKDCE
+68 KEIDLAIVAKDCE
-81 SNLLEILEECG
+81 ANILETLEECG
-92 QKAVKG
+92 TKGVKG

-107 TKIKDAM
+107 TRVKDAM
-114 LVEGKIE
+114 HIEEKIE
-121 EIHRKYGFRLLGPNT
+121 AIHRKYGFRLLGPNT
-136 LGFIRPGLGI
+136 LGFIRPGLNI
-146 NASLFRRKLNKG
+146 NASLFGRKLNKG
-158 SIALIAQSATLS
+158 NIALIAQSATLS
-170 TALLDRAADKNI
+170 VALLDRAADKNI
-182 GFSYFVSLGS
+182 GFSYFVSIGS

-214 VIYMQSIKSGR
+214 VIYMQSIKNGR

-296 QRRPRGNKLA
+296 QRRPRGKRLA
-306 IITNAGAPAVT
+306 IITNAGAPAIT

-326 GQLADFSEETK
+326 GELAQFSDETK
-337 KELESSVPTRFI
+337 EELSGHVPTRYI
-349 RNPLDLISNATAAD
+349 RNPLDLVSNASPSD

-369 IILKDKNVDAVLV
+369 TILKDKNVDAVLV
-382 MLAPSLGTSPED
+382 MLTPSLGTSPEE
-394 TAEIVAKVAKES
+394 TAEVVAKVMKEN
-406 PYKPVLTNWM
+406 PYKLVLTNWM
-416 GAELVQKGREI
+416 GAELVNDGREI
-427 LNSHGIPT
+427 LNKYGIPT

-463 QTILQNLQF
+463 QTILQDVKF
-472 ETSKAEMIIDTAIN
+472 DTAKAESIIEQAIN
-486 EGRPILTFFEVS
+486 EGRPILTFFEAS

-511 KKADNLE
+511 KKANTIE
-518 ELKKAI
+518 ELQKI
-524 TEIGYPVVL
+524 ISEIGFPIVL

-554 DELEAVEGFKWL
+554 DELEAIEGFKWL
-566 KKLAQENGDPS
+566 KKIAEEHGDSS

-583 PMVITYGYE
+583 PMVNTYGYE
-592 IAIGAKKD
+592 IALGAKKD
-600 PTFGTVI
+600 PTFGSVI

-630 QTLARRLMEETKI
+630 QTLAKKLMEETKI
-643 YRYLIKYSYYEDVLR
+643 YGYLTKYPYYEDVLR
-658 SLEETLVKFSY
+658 RLEETVVRFSY

-684 LFITDSDIFALDC
+684 LFITDSEIFALDC
-697 SIILDKTAPKK
+697 SIILDKTAPRK
-708 KTIVKGEFCPPH
+708 KTLVKGEFCPPH

-727 VHLYK
+727 IHLYK
-732 EVELKDGMK
+732 EFELRDGSK
-741 AIVRPVK
+741 ATVRPIK
-748 AEDEKLIGDL
+748 AEDESL
-758 LSRCSERTISLRFFQ
+758 LAALLGRCSERTISLRFFQ
-773 RAIDLRHENLC
+773 RAIDLRHENLV

-791 HRNLAF
+791 DRNLAF
-797 VCVIKDSDGEK
+797 VCVIKDEAGER

-817 DPDGTEADMAILVED
+817 DPDGIEADMAILVED
-832 EYQGRGVGK
+832 EWQGKGVGK
-841 ALCNY
+841 ALCSY

-854 GVKRIWMDILRI
+854 GVKKIWMDILRI

-873 AERLGFVRHSVEE
+873 AERLGFVRHHTE
-886 DSVKVLL
+886 DDSIKVVLNL
-893 TLDHNA
+893 YSDS

>member
-18 IGADNMPHT
+18 IGADDKPGT

-39 GYKGIVYPVNP
+39 GYRGIVYPVNS

-68 KDIDLAIIAKDCE
+68 KEIDLTIVSNDCE
-81 SNLLEILEECG
+81 PNILKTLEECG
-92 QKAVKG
+92 QKGVKG

-107 TKIKDAM
+107 TKVKEAM
-114 LVEGKIE
+114 NLEEKIE
-121 EIHRKYGFRLLGPNT
+121 DIHRRYGFRLLGPNT
-136 LGFIRPGLGI
+136 LGFIRPGLNL
-146 NASLFRRKLNKG
+146 NASLFKRKLNKG
-158 SIALIAQSATLS
+158 NIALIVQSATLS
-170 TALLDRAADKNI
+170 VALLDRAVDKNI

-192 DIDIDCA
+192 DIDIDIA
-199 DLIDFFGVDPSTRAI
+199 DLIDFFGVDASTRAI
-214 VIYMQSIKSGR
+214 VIYMQSIKHGR
-225 KFMTSARSFAFSKP
+225 KFMTSVRSFAFSKP

-246 KFVESLE
+246 KFIESLE

-268 YDAAFKRAGAVRVDE
+268 YDAAFKRAGAVRIEE
-283 TLDMFYITETLSK
+283 TLDLFYITETLSK
-296 QRRPRGNKLA
+296 QRRPRGKRLA

-326 GQLADFSEETK
+326 GELATFSEETQ
-337 KELESSVPTRFI
+337 KELEGNVPARYI
-349 RNPLDLISNATAAD
+349 RNPLDLVSDSSPSD
-363 YEKALR
+363 YEKALKV
-369 IILKDKNVDAVLV
+369 IIKDKNVDAVLV
-382 MLAPSLGTSPED
+382 MLTPSLGISPEQ
-394 TAEIVAKVAKES
+394 TAEIIAKLTKENF
-406 PYKPVLTNWM
+406 YKPVLTNWM
-416 GAELVQKGREI
+416 GAELVNPAREI
-427 LNSHGIPT
+427 LNNYGIPT
-435 FVTPEQAVRTFMYM
+435 FVTPEQAIRTFMYM

-463 QTILQNLQF
+463 QTILQNIQF
-472 ETSKAEMIIDTAIN
+472 ETTKAEKIIENAIN
-486 EGRPILTFFEVS
+486 EGRPVLTFFEAS

-503 YGIPVVLT
+503 YGIPVILT
-511 KKADNLE
+511 KKADNID

-524 TEIGYPVVL
+524 SEIGYPIVL

-566 KKLAQENGDPS
+566 KKIAEENGDSS

-592 IAIGAKKD
+592 IALGAKKD
-600 PTFGTVI
+600 PTFGVVV

-630 QTLARRLMEETKI
+630 QTLAKRLMEETKI
-643 YRYLIKYSYYEDVLR
+643 YRYLIKYPYYEEILK
-658 SLEETLVKFSY
+658 SLEETVVRFSY

-684 LFITDSDIFALDC
+684 LFISDSEIFALDC
-697 SIILDKTAPKK
+697 SIIIDKTAPKK
-708 KTIVKGEFCPPH
+708 KAIIKGEFCPPH

-727 VHLYK
+727 VHLYR
-732 EVELKDGMK
+732 EVELKDHSK
-741 AIVRPVK
+741 AIVRPIK
-748 AEDEKLIGDL
+748 AEDETLIAKLLG
-758 LSRCSERTISLRFFQ
+758 RCSERTISLRFFQ
-773 RAIDLRHENLC
+773 RAIDLRHENLV

-791 HRNLAF
+791 DRNLAF
-797 VCVIKDSDGEK
+797 VCVVKDGDEEK
-808 IIGDVRLSR
+808 IIGDVRVSR
-817 DPDGTEADMAILVED
+817 DPDGIDADMAILVED
-832 EYQGRGVGK
+832 EWQGKGVGK
-841 ALCNY
+841 VLCKY

-866 NTYMLGL
+866 NTYMLEL
-873 AERLGFVRHSVEE
+873 AERLGFIRHNVED
-886 DSVKVLL
+886 DSIKVLL
-893 TLDHNA
+893 NLESNS

>member
-7 EYFFNPKRIAV
+7 EYFFNPRRIAV
-18 IGADNMPHT
+18 IGADNTPGT

-39 GYKGIVYPVNP
+39 EYKGIVYPVNP
-50 KYDSVQGVEAYKS
+50 KSDSVQGVEAYKR
-63 LSDIS
+63 LNDIS
-68 KDIDLAIIAKDCE
+68 KEIDLVVLAEECGGNVLD
-81 SNLLEILEECG
+81 ILEECG
-92 QKAVKG
+92 QKGAKG
-98 VILFCPDFR
+98 VILLCPDFR
-107 TKIKDAM
+107 TKVKEAM
-114 LVEGKIE
+114 HLEEKIE
-121 EIHRKYGFRLLGPNT
+121 EIHRKYGFRLLGPNS
-136 LGFIRPGLGI
+136 LGFIRPGI
-146 NASLFRRKLNKG
+146 NLNVSLFRRKLNKG
-158 SIALIAQSATLS
+158 NIALIAQSATLS
-170 TALLDRAADKNI
+170 VALLDRAADKNI

-192 DIDIDCA
+192 DIDIDFA

-214 VIYMQSIKSGR
+214 VIYMQSIKNGR

-253 IALTHSGLLAGEDKV
+253 VALTHSGLLAGEDKV
-268 YDAAFKRAGAVRVDE
+268 YDTAFKRAGAVRVDE

-296 QRRPRGNKLA
+296 QRRPRGKRLA
-306 IITNAGAPAVT
+306 IITNAGAPAVS
-317 AVDSLLKLG
+317 AVDSLIKLEG
-326 GQLADFSEETK
+326 ELAEFSQETV
-337 KELESSVPTRFI
+337 KELEGIVPARII
-349 RNPLDLISNATAAD
+349 RNPLDLVSDAKPED
-363 YEKALR
+363 YENALK
-369 IILKDKNVDAVLV
+369 IIIKDKNVDGALI
-382 MLAPSLGTSPED
+382 MFTPSLGTQPVE
-394 TAEIVAKVAKES
+394 TAQRVIKIVKEN

-416 GAELVQKGREI
+416 GAALVNEAREL

-463 QTILQNLQF
+463 QTILKDVTFN
-472 ETSKAEMIIDTAIN
+472 AERAAEIIERAIS
-486 EGRPILTFFEVS
+486 EGRSIPTFFEAS
-498 EILNA
+498 EILSA
-503 YGIPVVLT
+503 YGIPVILT
-511 KKADNLE
+511 KRANTLE
-518 ELKKAI
+518 ELKSAI
-524 TEIGYPVVL
+524 TEIGYPIVL

-542 KFKKGGVILDVR
+542 KFKKGGVILDIR
-554 DELEAVEGFKWL
+554 DELEAIEGFKWL
-566 KKLAQENGDPS
+566 KKLANEHGDAE

-592 IAIGAKKD
+592 IALGAKKD
-600 PTFGTVI
+600 PTFGAVI

-614 LLEALEDYSI
+614 LLEALEDYSV

-630 QTLARRLMEETKI
+630 QTLAKRLMEETKI
-643 YRYLIKYSYYEDVLR
+643 YRYLKKYSYYEDVLLK
-658 SLEETLVKFSY
+658 LEETVVKFSY

-684 LFITDSDIFALDC
+684 IFITDSEIFALDC

-708 KTIVKGEFCPPH
+708 KTVVKGEFCPPH

-732 EVELKDGMK
+732 EVELKDGLK
-741 AIVRPVK
+741 AIVRPIK
-748 AEDEKLIGDL
+748 AEDETLIANL
-758 LSRCSERTISLRFFQ
+758 LGRCSERTISLRFFQ
-773 RAIDLRHENLC
+773 RAIDLRHENLV

-791 HRNLAF
+791 DRNLAF
-797 VCVIKDSDGEK
+797 VCVVKDIDGEK

-817 DPDGTEADMAILVED
+817 GPDGIDADMAILVED
-832 EYQGRGVGK
+832 EWQGKGVGK
-841 ALCNY
+841 ALCTY

-873 AERLGFVRHSVEE
+873 AERLGFVRHHVED

-893 TLDHNA
+893 NLENNS

>member
-7 EYFFNPKRIAV
+7 EYFFNPRRIAV
-18 IGADNMPHT
+18 IGADDKPGS

-39 GYKGIVYPVNP
+39 GYRGIVYPVNP
-50 KYDSVQGVEAYKS
+50 KTDSVQGVEAYKN

-68 KDIDLAIIAKDCE
+68 KDIDLVVLAEECS
-81 SNLLEILEECG
+81 SNVLTVLEECG

-98 VILFCPDFR
+98 VILLCPDFR
-107 TKIKDAM
+107 TKVREAIH
-114 LVEGKIE
+114 LEEEIE
-121 EIHRKYGFRLLGPNT
+121 KIHRKYGFRLLGPNT
-136 LGFIRPGLGI
+136 LGFIRPGI
-146 NASLFRRKLNKG
+146 NLNVSLFKRRLNKG
-158 SIALIAQSATLS
+158 NIALIAQSATLS
-170 TALLDRAADKNI
+170 VALLDRASDKNI

-192 DIDIDCA
+192 DIDIDFA

-214 VIYMQSIKSGR
+214 VIYMQSIKNGR

-253 IALTHSGLLAGEDKV
+253 VALTHSGLLAGEDKV

-296 QRRPRGNKLA
+296 QRRPKGKRLA

-326 GQLADFSEETK
+326 GELAEFSEETLR
-337 KELESSVPTRFI
+337 ELEGNVPTRVI
-349 RNPLDLISNATAAD
+349 RNPLDLVSDAKPD
-363 YEKALR
+363 YYEKALSV
-369 IILKDKNVDAVLV
+369 IIKDKNVDAVLV
-382 MLAPSLGTSPED
+382 MLTPSLGADPVI
-394 TAEIVAKVAKES
+394 TAKRIIKIAKEN

-416 GAELVQKGREI
+416 GASLVEDAREL
-427 LNSHGIPT
+427 LNSNGIPT

-463 QTILQNLQF
+463 QTILKDVKFDTEKVQTII
-472 ETSKAEMIIDTAIN
+472 EKAIS
-486 EGRPILTFFEVS
+486 EGRAIPTFFEAS
-498 EILNA
+498 EMLSA
-503 YGIPVVLT
+503 YGIPVILT
-511 KKADNLE
+511 KRANTIE

-524 TEIGYPVVL
+524 VEIGYPVVL

-554 DELEAVEGFKWL
+554 DELEAIEGFKWL
-566 KKLAQENGDPS
+566 KKLATEHGDPE
-577 ASVIVQ
+577 ASIIVQ

-592 IAIGAKKD
+592 IALGAKKD
-600 PTFGTVI
+600 PTFGSVI

-614 LLEALEDYSI
+614 LIEVLEDYSI

-630 QTLARRLMEETKI
+630 QTLAKRLMEETKI
-643 YRYLIKYSYYEDVLR
+643 YRYLSKYFYYEDILR
-658 SLEETLVKFSY
+658 RLEETVVKFSY

-684 LFITDSDIFALDC
+684 IFITDSEIFALDC
-697 SIILDKTAPKK
+697 SIIFDKTAPKK
-708 KTIVKGEFCPPH
+708 KAFIKGEFCPPH

-727 VHLYK
+727 IHLYK
-732 EVELKDGMK
+732 EIELKDGTK
-741 AIVRPVK
+741 AIVRPIK
-748 AEDEKLIGDL
+748 AEDEALIADL
-758 LSRCSERTISLRFFQ
+758 LERCSERTISLRFFQ
-773 RAIDLRHENLC
+773 RAIDLRHENLV

-791 HRNLAF
+791 DRELAF
-797 VCVIKDSDGEK
+797 VCVIKNEDEEK
-808 IIGDVRLSR
+808 IVADVRLSK
-817 DPDGTEADMAILVED
+817 DPDGLDAEMAILVED
-832 EYQGRGVGK
+832 TWQGKGVGK
-841 ALCNY
+841 ALCSY

-873 AERLGFVRHSVEE
+873 SERLGFKRHHIEE
-886 DSVKVLL
+886 DSIKVLL
-893 TLDHNA
+893 NLDNT

>member
-18 IGADNMPHT
+18 IGANDRLGS

-39 GYKGIVYPVNP
+39 GYRGIVYPVNSQT
-50 KYDSVQGVEAYKS
+50 DSVQGVEAYKS

-68 KDIDLAIIAKDCE
+68 KEIDLVVLAEECGTGIL
-81 SNLLEILEECG
+81 NVLEECG
-92 QKAVKG
+92 QKGVKG
-98 VILFCPDFR
+98 VILLCPDFR
-107 TKIKDAM
+107 TKIKEAM
-114 LVEGKIE
+114 HLEEKIE

-136 LGFIRPGLGI
+136 LGFIRPGI
-146 NASLFRRKLNKG
+146 NLNVSLFRRRLNKG
-158 SIALIAQSATLS
+158 NIALIAQSATLS
-170 TALLDRAADKNI
+170 VALLDRAADKNI

-192 DIDIDCA
+192 DIDIDFA

-214 VIYMQSIKSGR
+214 VIYMQSIKNGR

-253 IALTHSGLLAGEDKV
+253 VALTHSGLLAGEDKV

-296 QRRPRGNKLA
+296 QRRPRGNRLA
-306 IITNAGAPAVT
+306 IITNAGAPAVS
-317 AVDSLLKLG
+317 AVDSLLRLG
-326 GQLADFSEETK
+326 GQLAEFSEQTI
-337 KELESSVPTRFI
+337 KELEGNVSTRFI
-349 RNPLDLISNATAAD
+349 RNPLDLVSDATPD
-363 YEKALR
+363 HYEKALR
-369 IILKDKNVDAVLV
+369 IVIKDKNVDAVLV
-382 MLAPSLGTSPED
+382 MLTPSLGTEPVE
-394 TAEIVAKVAKES
+394 TAQRVIKIVKEN

-416 GAELVQKGREI
+416 GAALVNEAREL
-427 LNSHGIPT
+427 LNAHGIPT

-463 QTILQNLQF
+463 QTILKDIKF
-472 ETSKAEMIIDTAIN
+472 DTEKADSVIEKAIS
-486 EGRPILTFFEVS
+486 EGRSIPTFFEAS
-498 EILNA
+498 EILSA
-503 YGIPVVLT
+503 YGIPVILT
-511 KKADNLE
+511 KRANTLE

-524 TEIGYPVVL
+524 TEIGYPIVL

-542 KFKKGGVILDVR
+542 KFKKGGVILDIR
-554 DELEAVEGFKWL
+554 DELEATEGFKWL
-566 KKLAQENGDPS
+566 KNLATEHGDPD

-592 IAIGAKKD
+592 IALGAKKD
-600 PTFGTVI
+600 PTFGSVI

-630 QTLARRLMEETKI
+630 QTLAKRLMEETKI
-643 YRYLIKYSYYEDVLR
+643 YLYLKKYFYYEDILR
-658 SLEETLVKFSY
+658 RLEETVVKFSY

-684 LFITDSDIFALDC
+684 IFITDSDIFALDC

-708 KTIVKGEFCPPH
+708 KAVIKGEFCPPH

-732 EVELKDGMK
+732 EVELKDGTK
-741 AIVRPVK
+741 AIVRPIK
-748 AEDEKLIGDL
+748 AEDESLIAAL
-758 LSRCSERTISLRFFQ
+758 LGRCSERTISLRFFQ
-773 RAIDLRHENLC
+773 RAIDLRHENLVR
-784 KFCQVDY
+784 FCQVDY
-791 HRNLAF
+791 DRELAF
-797 VCVIKDSDGEK
+797 VCVIKDGEEEK
-808 IIGDVRLSR
+808 IVADVRLSK
-817 DPDGTEADMAILVED
+817 DPDGTDAEMAILVED
-832 EYQGRGVGK
+832 AWQGKGVGK
-841 ALCNY
+841 ALCSY
-846 AIEVAKDL
+846 AIEVARDL
-854 GVKRIWMDILRI
+854 GVKRIWMDILKI

-873 AERLGFVRHSVEE
+873 SDRLGFKKHHVEE
-886 DSVKVLL
+886 DSVKVVLN
-893 TLDHNA
+893 LDTVS